1 MDSGL
6 GFVQPMF
13 FVGVVEDRN
22 DPRVEGRVRVRAFG
36 VHGSNKDIATEDLP
50 WATLIIGNHDVN
62 FTPPPLNAWVFGFFI
77 DGRDAQQPMILGLIP
92 SQASE
97 LVDPNTRGW
106 GAVPAE
112 NYDRESQ
119 GARPRDLGL
128 SPMSRLATG
137 EFLNETYNEALE
149 TNRVRNI
156 PVAGGCARGH
166 NAVGNG
172 NIWSNDLGETAD
184 VSTRSAPV
192 FITADDREGIDN
204 LDNDPAFQAE
214 LRRLTQKYGIS
225 REQVYGI
232 ILGEGA
238 IRNPSKINDFG
249 YAGLFQFGQKALTDI
264 NRRQGT
270 NYTPQSIAR
279 LSPAEQLRVYDNYLD
294 RWNFRNSSGL
304 GVLQAAPGFASR
316 PGSTEVYAVGTRAWQ
331 RNPGW
336 RGPDGRITVDSINAY
351 YNIRNP
357 PPLEQQGPQL
367 LDPSQPDRVQQA
379 QLDEQRFGRA
389 NELTTEI
396 NRLEQERD
404 KLGTTG
410 VDATARDQLNEQIRQ
425 KEAELAAL
433 DTSNPTQGTAGE
445 PYSGYANPSNAPG
458 CVSSWEEPP
467 SGYSARYPYN
477 RVIETASGHSIE
489 LDDTPGGE
497 RIMIWHRDGSYVQIT
512 GTSTTHKN
520 MSDAYHINERN
531 NHVYIGGNN
540 IVTIE
545 GDSYVLIK
553 GDKVEEIEGNYKQI
567 VHGNV
572 QIGGGGRVEI
582 NGADRTDIRSASL
595 SLDSNVENLNI
606 RTGKNIVFESG
617 ESFNVKSKNVRLGAS
632 ENMSVTG
639 KKGLFLQSQGG
650 DIHVK
655 SDGNVYLNPDQNLFL
670 RTEGGTISAEAKGSI
685 RFNSSGSFISINS
698 SSYMSLGSKGEMLIG
713 AEGGSLNLNSSENL
727 GISGKNTFIK
737 GAENINIKAEGGMTN
752 IGADG
757 DITLD
762 TNGDFFVGAS
772 GDVNMKSVD
781 IKLEGSGAVDI
792 KAGGGPVSID
802 ASGAVNLLAG
812 QLARLTGSNVH
823 ISGQVVAID
832 DIVQLANG
840 IATSASP
847 ADGAAD
853 GNDVEVKE
861 PIDPSRF
868 GDGTGEMGGDIAAQA
883 QSAEVPASVK
893 SATDGPA
900 TPPDRTIKSHISIP
914 PTNQSSGSPI
924 VNREAT
930 IIGALP
936 LSETTVLGTFGTPQ
950 SARTLIRTPEGRVA
964 TFRVGDI
971 IQGRSII
978 SINPLSG
985 EVTFQGENAF
995 STRTLRVPQ

>member
-1 MDSGL
+1 MGNFDHR
-6 GFVQPMF
+6 QP
-13 FVGVVEDRN
+13 RCQ
-22 DPRVEGRVRVRAFG
+22 
-36 VHGSNKDIATEDLP
+36 L
-50 WATLIIGNHDVN
+50 

-97 LVDPNTRGW
+97 LVDPNVRGW

-156 PVAGGCARGH
+156 PSCRRMRKRDIMLWVMAIFGAM
-166 NAVGNG
+166 
-172 NIWSNDLGETAD
+172 IIGETAD
-184 VSTRSAPV
+184 GNQITGVPISPSAPPGTP
-192 FITADDREGIDN
+192 ITQDEANSLWSQLEQREAQRRASVG
-204 LDNDPAFQAE
+204 LPTRFNDAE
-214 LRRLTQKYGIS
+214 RRS
-225 REQVYGI
+225 
-232 ILGEGA
+232 ILGILASEGGDPGGNLA
-238 IRNPSKINDFG
+238 TMLNRSYQSKGAPINQVVFATNQFTPAAAASTGVRDVIAGSDLGGARRFVGG
-249 YAGLFQFGQKALTDI
+249 YTSSPTSLLRLAVNGYEPLRAQGVNYFNAASLGA
-264 NRRQGT
+264 RQGT
-270 NYTPQSIAR
+270 PVLNSGNLYQVGGPGNFAG
-279 LSPAEQLRVYDNYLD
+279 NGD
-294 RWNFRNSSGL
+294 RNFELFLNRNNLKVKEDTSS
-304 GVLQAAPGFASR
+304 QP
-316 PGSTEVYAVGTRAWQ
+316 
-331 RNPGW
+331 
-336 RGPDGRITVDSINAY
+336 I
-351 YNIRNP
+351 
-357 PPLEQQGPQL
+357 GPQL
-367 LDPSQPDRVQQA
+367 LDDPSQPNRVQQA
-379 QLDEQRFGRA
+379 QLDEQRLGRA

-396 NRLEQERD
+396 SRLEQERD

-617 ESFNVKSKNVRLGAS
+617 ESFNVKSKNVRLGAT

-639 KKGLFLQSQGG
+639 QKGLFLQSQGG

-655 SDGNVYLNPDQNLFL
+655 SDGNVFLNPDQNLFL

-698 SSYMSLGSKGEMLIG
+698 NSYMSLGSKGEMLIG
-713 AEGGSLNLNSSENL
+713 SEGGSLNLNSSDKM
-727 GISGKNTFIK
+727 GITASDLF
-737 GAENINIKAEGGMTN
+737 
-752 IGADG
+752 
-757 DITLD
+757 L
-762 TNGDFFVGAS
+762 NGS
-772 GDVNMKSVD
+772 SDVNVTGGQNVN
-781 IKLEGSGAVDI
+781 LTGGSDLNV
-792 KAGGGPVSID
+792 KAGGAAYIS
-802 ASGAVNLLAG
+802 AGAVLNLLAG
-812 QLARLTGSNVH
+812 SDARLTGSNVH
-823 ISGQVVAID
+823 VKGSTVFID

-840 IATSASP
+840 SAVDAVEAES
-847 ADGAAD
+847 ADK
-853 GNDVEVKE
+853 KE

-868 GDGTGEMGGDIAAQA
+868 GDGTGELGGETAAQA
-883 QSAEVPASVK
+883 QQAQLPVDPQSEALGIP
-893 SATDGPA
+893 
-900 TPPDRTIKSHISIP
+900 TPPARSAPIP
-914 PTNQSSGSPI
+914 NVIPRQPTNQSSGNPI

-930 IIGALP
+930 IPGALS
-936 LSETTVLGTFGTPQ
+936 LSETTIIGTFGTPQ
-950 SARTLIRTPEGRVA
+950 SARTLIRTPEGRVD

>member
-1 MDSGL
+1 
-6 GFVQPMF
+6 
-13 FVGVVEDRN
+13 
-22 DPRVEGRVRVRAFG
+22 
-36 VHGSNKDIATEDLP
+36 
-50 WATLIIGNHDVN
+50 
-62 FTPPPLNAWVFGFFI
+62 
-77 DGRDAQQPMILGLIP
+77 
-92 SQASE
+92 
-97 LVDPNTRGW
+97 
-106 GAVPAE
+106 
-112 NYDRESQ
+112 
-119 GARPRDLGL
+119 
-128 SPMSRLATG
+128 MSRLATG

-156 PVAGGCARGH
+156 PIAGGGARGH
-166 NAVGNG
+166 NAIGNG
-172 NIWSNDLGETAD
+172 NAWSNDIGETAD
-184 VSTRSAPV
+184 DGQDFRPRSLPASEQARV
-192 FITADDREGIDN
+192 DE

-214 LRRLTQKYGIS
+214 LRRLTEKHGIS

-232 ILGEGA
+232 IAGESSY
-238 IRNPSKINDFG
+238 NPSVINRFG
-249 YAGLFQFGQKALTDI
+249 YAGFFQFGQAALTDI

-279 LSPAEQLRVYDNYLD
+279 LSPADQLRVYDNYLD

-304 GVLQAAPGFASR
+304 GVMQAAPAFASR
-316 PGSTEVYAVGTRAWQ
+316 PGPTEVYAQGTTAW
-331 RNPGW
+331 RNNPGW

-351 YNIRNP
+351 YNRRNP
-357 PPLEQQGPQL
+357 PAIDQEPQQQGPQL
-367 LDPSQPDRVQQA
+367 LEDPSQPDRVQQA
-379 QLDEQRFGRA
+379 QLDEQRFSKA
-389 NELTTEI
+389 DEI
-396 NRLEQERD
+396 RTRIASVDARLEELGSRPQAEEARAQLLSERE
-404 KLGTTG
+404 
-410 VDATARDQLNEQIRQ
+410 QLES
-425 KEAELAAL
+425 ELASIEGSDA
-433 DTSNPTQGTAGE
+433 TQGTSDE
-445 PYSGYANPSNAPG
+445 PYSGYSNPSSDPSIT
-458 CVSSWEEPP
+458 SSWEEPA
-467 SGYSARYPYN
+467 SGYSARYPFN

-639 KKGLFLQSQGG
+639 QKGLFLQSQGG
-650 DIHVK
+650 DVHVK

-698 SSYMSLGSKGEMLIG
+698 NSYMSLGSKGEMMIG
-713 AEGGSLNLNSSENL
+713 SEGGSLNLNSAENL

-737 GAENINIKAEGGMTN
+737 GSENVNIKAEGGMTN
-752 IGADG
+752 IGAEG

-772 GDVNMKSVD
+772 GNVNMKSVD

-792 KAGGGPVSID
+792 KGAGGPVSIE

-812 QLARLTGSNVH
+812 QLARLTGSDVH
-823 ISGQVVAID
+823 VRGATVFID

-840 IATSASP
+840 GATSASP
-847 ADGAAD
+847 ANGADD
-853 GNDVEVKE
+853 GNEVEVKE

-868 GDGTGEMGGDIAAQA
+868 GDGTGEFGGDIAAQA
-883 QSAEVPASVK
+883 QSAEVPASAQ
-893 SATDGPA
+893 SATTGPA
-900 TPPDRTIKSHISIP
+900 TPPDR
-914 PTNQSSGSPI
+914 
-924 VNREAT
+924 
-930 IIGALP
+930 
-936 LSETTVLGTFGTPQ
+936 
-950 SARTLIRTPEGRVA
+950 SAP
-964 TFRVGDI
+964 
-971 IQGRSII
+971 
-978 SINPLSG
+978 NPLNG
-985 EVTFQGENAF
+985 PAAEAEKRQ
-995 STRTLRVPQ
+995 R

>member
-22 DPRVEGRVRVRAFG
+22 DPRAEGRVRVRAFG
-36 VHGSNKDIATEDLP
+36 VHGSNQDIATEELP

-97 LVDPNTRGW
+97 LVDPATRGW
-106 GAVPAE
+106 GSVPAE
-112 NYDRESQ
+112 NYDRDSQ
-119 GARPRDLGL
+119 GSRPRDLGL

-156 PVAGGCARGH
+156 PIAGGCAAGH

-172 NIWSNDLGETAD
+172 NAWSNDIGETGDPQQDIRPRVLPASEQAR
-184 VSTRSAPV
+184 VA
-192 FITADDREGIDN
+192 E
-204 LDNDPAFQAE
+204 LDNDPVFQAE
-214 LRRLTQKYGIS
+214 LRRIAEKHGIS

-232 ILGEGA
+232 IAGESSY
-238 IRNPSKINDFG
+238 NPSVINRFG
-249 YAGLFQFGQKALTDI
+249 YAGFFQFGQSALTDI
-264 NRRQGT
+264 NQRQGT

-304 GVLQAAPGFASR
+304 GVMQAAPAFASR
-316 PGSTEVYAVGTRAWQ
+316 PGSTEVYAQGTTAW
-331 RNPGW
+331 RNNPGW

-351 YNIRNP
+351 YNRRNP
-357 PPLEQQGPQL
+357 PPLEQQPSGPQL
-367 LDPSQPDRVQQA
+367 FDDPSQPDRIQQA
-379 QLDEQRFGRA
+379 QLDEQRFSKA
-389 NELTTEI
+389 DEI
-396 NRLEQERD
+396 RTRISAIDARLEELGSRPQAEEARNQLLTER
-404 KLGTTG
+404 T
-410 VDATARDQLNEQIRQ
+410 QLES
-425 KEAELAAL
+425 ELAGLEGSGATEG
-433 DTSNPTQGTAGE
+433 TSGE
-445 PYSGYANPSNAPG
+445 PYSGYANPSNALG

-520 MSDAYHINERN
+520 MSDAYHVNERN

-545 GDSYVLIK
+545 GDSYVLVK

-572 QIGGGGRVEI
+572 QIGGGSRVEI
-582 NGADRTDIRSASL
+582 NGADSTDIRSASL

-617 ESFNVKSKNVRLGAS
+617 ETFNVKSKNVRLGAS
-632 ENMSVTG
+632 ESMSVTG
-639 KKGLFLQSQGG
+639 QKGLFLQSQGG
-650 DIHVK
+650 DVHVK
-655 SDGNVYLNPDQNLFL
+655 SDGNVFLNPDQNLFL

-698 SSYMSLGSKGEMLIG
+698 NSYMSLGSKGEMLIG
-713 AEGGSLNLNSSENL
+713 SEGGSLNLNAAENL
-727 GISGKNTFIK
+727 GI
-737 GAENINIKAEGGMTN
+737 
-752 IGADG
+752 IGADLFLEG
-757 DITLD
+757 K
-762 TNGDFFVGAS
+762 S
-772 GDVNMKSVD
+772 DVNINAGTNLNTKSSQLNMNSSTAY
-781 IKLEGSGAVDI
+781 LESGGALDLKGGHVKI
-792 KAGGGPVSID
+792 GGGTKVSID
-802 ASGAVNLLAG
+802 AS
-812 QLARLTGSNVH
+812 
-823 ISGQVVAID
+823 IVAID

-840 IATSASP
+840 ASVTP
-847 ADGAAD
+847 EGVQAVADKKA
-853 GNDVEVKE
+853 
-861 PIDPSRF
+861 PIDPSKF

-883 QSAEVPASVK
+883 QPAELPASAQ
-893 SATDGPA
+893 SAVAGPA
-900 TPPDRTIKSHISIP
+900 APPDKTAP
-914 PTNQSSGSPI
+914 
-924 VNREAT
+924 
-930 IIGALP
+930 
-936 LSETTVLGTFGTPQ
+936 
-950 SARTLIRTPEGRVA
+950 
-964 TFRVGDI
+964 
-971 IQGRSII
+971 
-978 SINPLSG
+978 NPLSG
-985 EVTFQGENAF
+985 PAAEAERRQ
-995 STRTLRVPQ
+995 R

>member
-36 VHGSNKDIATEDLP
+36 VHGSNKDISTEELP

-92 SQASE
+92 SQASG
-97 LVDPNTRGW
+97 LIDPNTRGW
-106 GAVPAE
+106 GSVPAE

-149 TNRVRNI
+149 TNRVRDI
-156 PVAGGCARGH
+156 PIAGGCARGH

-172 NIWSNDLGETAD
+172 NAWSNDIGETANGGGQA
-184 VSTRSAPV
+184 STRTSSATEQEIYQGLRARGVPDAAARGIIANMIHESRLEPGINEAQPLIKGSAGGFGLIQWTGPRRRTLEAEAQRRGAPV
-192 FITADDREGIDN
+192 NSLDFQLDFLVDELRGPQRGSYDRM
-204 LDNDPAFQAE
+204 LRTNDPVEAARVFYAFNLRPAVGGRIVGDQARLE
-214 LRRLTQKYGIS
+214 NFPRTPRFGEAQRLAQTQFETSPPTSESNRLLEARTSRQDLVDSQRVLTQADIS
-225 REQVYGI
+225 R
-232 ILGEGA
+232 
-238 IRNPSKINDFG
+238 
-249 YAGLFQFGQKALTDI
+249 
-264 NRRQGT
+264 
-270 NYTPQSIAR
+270 
-279 LSPAEQLRVYDNYLD
+279 
-294 RWNFRNSSGL
+294 
-304 GVLQAAPGFASR
+304 
-316 PGSTEVYAVGTRAWQ
+316 
-331 RNPGW
+331 
-336 RGPDGRITVDSINAY
+336 
-351 YNIRNP
+351 
-357 PPLEQQGPQL
+357 
-367 LDPSQPDRVQQA
+367 
-379 QLDEQRFGRA
+379 
-389 NELTTEI
+389 TEI
-396 NRLEQERD
+396 NRLAQERD
-404 KLGTTG
+404 SLGTTA
-410 VDATARDQLNEQIRQ
+410 VDAAAREQLNEQIRQ

-433 DTSNPTQGTAGE
+433 DTSIPTEGTSEE
-445 PYSGYANPSNAPG
+445 PYSGYANPSSDPSCA
-458 CVSSWEEPP
+458 STWEEPP

-531 NHVYIGGNN
+531 NHVFIGGNN

-639 KKGLFLQSQGG
+639 QKGLFLQSQGG
-650 DIHVK
+650 DVHVK
-655 SDGNVYLNPDQNLFL
+655 SDGNVFLNPDQNLFL

-713 AEGGSLNLNSSENL
+713 SEGGSLNLNSSDKM
-727 GISGKNTFIK
+727 GITASDLF
-737 GAENINIKAEGGMTN
+737 
-752 IGADG
+752 
-757 DITLD
+757 L
-762 TNGDFFVGAS
+762 NGS
-772 GDVNMKSVD
+772 SDVNVTGGQNVNITGGSDLNVKAGGAAYVS
-781 IKLEGSGAVDI
+781 SGAVL
-792 KAGGGPVSID
+792 
-802 ASGAVNLLAG
+802 NLLAG
-812 QLARLTGSNVH
+812 SDARLTGSNVH
-823 ISGQVVAID
+823 IKGSTVFID

-840 IATSASP
+840 SADDAVEAET
-847 ADGAAD
+847 ADT
-853 GNDVEVKE
+853 KE

-868 GDGTGEMGGDIAAQA
+868 GDGTGEMGGEVAAQA
-883 QSAEVPASVK
+883 QQAQLPTNAQSEALGIP
-893 SATDGPA
+893 
-900 TPPDRTIKSHISIP
+900 TPPDRSVPPILNVIP
-914 PTNQSSGSPI
+914 RQPTNQSSGNPI

-930 IIGALP
+930 IPGALP
-936 LSETTVLGTFGTPQ
+936 LNETTIIGTMGTTGSPR
-950 SARTLIRTPEGRVA
+950 ALIRDANGVVG
-964 TFRVGDI
+964 TFRVGETF
-971 IQGRSII
+971 QGRTIVA
-978 SINPLSG
+978 INPSSG

>member
-22 DPRVEGRVRVRAFG
+22 DPRAEGRVRVRAFG
-36 VHGSNKDIATEDLP
+36 VHGSNQDIATEELP

-97 LVDPNTRGW
+97 LVDPATRGW
-106 GAVPAE
+106 GSVPAE

-156 PVAGGCARGH
+156 PVAGGCAAGH

-172 NIWSNDLGETAD
+172 NAWSNDIGETAD
-184 VSTRSAPV
+184 TGQVSTRVSSATEQE
-192 FITADDREGIDN
+192 IYQGLRARGLSDAAAKGIIANMIAESNLNPGINEIAPLVPGSRGGFGLIQWTGPRRRALEAEAQRRGVSVNN
-204 LDNDPAFQAE
+204 LDFQLDYLIIELEGPERRSYNNILRTDDPVEAARIFSDQNLRPGIPNMPKRLSEA
-214 LRRLTQKYGIS
+214 RRLADIEFDITQ
-225 REQVYGI
+225 
-232 ILGEGA
+232 
-238 IRNPSKINDFG
+238 P
-249 YAGLFQFGQKALTDI
+249 
-264 NRRQGT
+264 
-270 NYTPQSIAR
+270 
-279 LSPAEQLRVYDNYLD
+279 
-294 RWNFRNSSGL
+294 
-304 GVLQAAPGFASR
+304 
-316 PGSTEVYAVGTRAWQ
+316 
-331 RNPGW
+331 
-336 RGPDGRITVDSINAY
+336 
-351 YNIRNP
+351 
-357 PPLEQQGPQL
+357 QGPQL
-367 LDPSQPDRVQQA
+367 FNDPSQPDRIQQA
-379 QLDEQRFGRA
+379 QLDEQRFSRA
-389 NELTTEI
+389 DEI
-396 NRLEQERD
+396 RTRIAAIDARLEELGSRPQTEEARNQLIAER
-404 KLGTTG
+404 
-410 VDATARDQLNEQIRQ
+410 AQLES
-425 KEAELAAL
+425 ELAGLEGSGATEG
-433 DTSNPTQGTAGE
+433 TSGE

-467 SGYSARYPYN
+467 SGYGARYPYN

-512 GTSTTHKN
+512 GSSTTHKN
-520 MSDAYHINERN
+520 MSDAYHVNERN

-545 GDSYVLIK
+545 GDSYVLVK

-582 NGADRTDIRSASL
+582 NGADSTDIRSASL

-639 KKGLFLQSQGG
+639 QKGLFLQSQGG
-650 DIHVK
+650 DVHVK
-655 SDGNVYLNPDQNLFL
+655 SDGNVFLNPDQNLFL

-737 GAENINIKAEGGMTN
+737 GSENVNIKAEGGMTN
-752 IGADG
+752 IGAEG

-772 GDVNMKSVD
+772 GDANAKAQNVN
-781 IKLEGSGAVDI
+781 IEGLSEIDI
-792 KAGGGPVSID
+792 KAGGAGYIE
-802 ASGAVNLLAG
+802 SGAVLNLLAG
-812 QLARLTGSNVH
+812 SDARLSGSNAH
-823 ISGQVVAID
+823 IRGSTVFID

-840 IATSASP
+840 AASSAS
-847 ADGAAD
+847 AASGAAD

-868 GDGTGEMGGDIAAQA
+868 GDGSGEFGGEIAAQA
-883 QSAEVPASVK
+883 QAAEVPASTQ
-893 SATDGPA
+893 SAAAGPA
-900 TPPDRTIKSHISIP
+900 EPPVPMAPNPAKTKPNETDDNFIGPMAAETVIIP
-914 PTNQSSGSPI
+914 PGGTVDATNPRDVGRTATESRALNLDKTNLIGVMGKNDRAIVRLPSGQ
-924 VNREAT
+924 
-930 IIGALP
+930 IITDLRVG
-936 LSETTVLGTFGTPQ
+936 SELNG
-950 SARTLIRTPEGRVA
+950 GRVTA
-964 TFRVGDI
+964 ISADSLTYSVG
-971 IQGRSII
+971 GRTVI
-978 SINPLSG
+978 
-985 EVTFQGENAF
+985 
-995 STRTLRVPQ
+995 LRGLQ

>member
-36 VHGSNKDIATEDLP
+36 VHGSNQDIPTEDLP
-50 WATLIIGNHDVN
+50 WATLIIGSHDVN

-97 LVDPNTRGW
+97 LVDPNVRGW

-156 PVAGGCARGH
+156 PIAGGCAAGH

-172 NIWSNDLGETAD
+172 NAWSNDIGETGDPQQDIRPRVLPASEQAR
-184 VSTRSAPV
+184 VA
-192 FITADDREGIDN
+192 E

-214 LRRLTQKYGIS
+214 LRRIAEKHGIS

-232 ILGEGA
+232 IAGESSY
-238 IRNPSKINDFG
+238 NPSVINRFG
-249 YAGLFQFGQKALTDI
+249 YAGFFQFGQSALTDI
-264 NRRQGT
+264 NQRQGT

-304 GVLQAAPGFASR
+304 GVMQAAPAFASR
-316 PGSTEVYAVGTRAWQ
+316 PGSTEVYAQGTTAW
-331 RNPGW
+331 RNNPGW

-351 YNIRNP
+351 YNRRNP
-357 PPLEQQGPQL
+357 PPLEQPSGPQL
-367 LDPSQPDRVQQA
+367 FDDPSQPDRIQQA
-379 QLDEQRFGRA
+379 QLDEQRFSRA
-389 NELTTEI
+389 DEI
-396 NRLEQERD
+396 RTRIAAIDARLEELGSRPQAEEARNQLIAER
-404 KLGTTG
+404 
-410 VDATARDQLNEQIRQ
+410 AQLES
-425 KEAELAAL
+425 ELAGLEGSGATEG
-433 DTSNPTQGTAGE
+433 TSGE
-445 PYSGYANPSNAPG
+445 PYSGYANPSNALG

-520 MSDAYHINERN
+520 MSDAYHVNERN

-545 GDSYVLIK
+545 GDSYVLVK

-582 NGADRTDIRSASL
+582 NGADSTDIRSASL

-606 RTGKNIVFESG
+606 KTGKNIVFESG
-617 ESFNVKSKNVRLGAS
+617 DTFNVKSKNVRLGAS

-639 KKGLFLQSQGG
+639 QKGLFLQSQGG
-650 DIHVK
+650 DVHVK
-655 SDGNVYLNPDQNLFL
+655 SDGNVFLNPDQNLFL

-685 RFNSSGSFISINS
+685 RFNSSGSFVSINS

-737 GAENINIKAEGGMTN
+737 GAENVNIKAEGGMTN

-883 QSAEVPASVK
+883 QSAEVPASAQ
-893 SATDGPA
+893 SAAAGPA
-900 TPPDRTIKSHISIP
+900 TPPDP
-914 PTNQSSGSPI
+914 
-924 VNREAT
+924 
-930 IIGALP
+930 
-936 LSETTVLGTFGTPQ
+936 
-950 SARTLIRTPEGRVA
+950 SARSPKRQFSLDDVISVSP
-964 TFRVGDI
+964 
-971 IQGRSII
+971 SI
-978 SINPLSG
+978 
-985 EVTFQGENAF
+985 EV
-995 STRTLRVPQ
+995 

>member
-36 VHGSNKDIATEDLP
+36 VHGSNQDIPTEELP

-92 SQASE
+92 SQASQ
-97 LVDPNTRGW
+97 LVDPNVRGW

-156 PVAGGCARGH
+156 PIAGGCAAGH

-172 NIWSNDLGETAD
+172 NIWSNDIGETAD
-184 VSTRSAPV
+184 ETRDFRPRPLSASEQAR
-192 FITADDREGIDN
+192 ITE
-204 LDNDPAFQAE
+204 LDNDPAFQTE
-214 LRRLTQKYGIS
+214 LRRIAEKHGIS

-232 ILGEGA
+232 IAGESGY
-238 IRNPSKINDFG
+238 NPSVINRFG
-249 YAGLFQFGQKALTDI
+249 YAGFFQFGQAALTDI

-304 GVLQAAPGFASR
+304 GVMQAAPAFASR
-316 PGSTEVYAVGTRAWQ
+316 PGSTEVYARGTSAWNN
-331 RNPGW
+331 NPGW

-351 YNIRNP
+351 YNRKNP
-357 PPLEQQGPQL
+357 PPSEGVTPTGLPLLE
-367 LDPSQPDRVQQA
+367 DPSQPDRVQQA
-379 QLDEQRFGRA
+379 QLDEQRVGKA
-389 NELTTEI
+389 DEI
-396 NRLEQERD
+396 RTRISAIDARLEALGSSPQAEEARNQLLAER
-404 KLGTTG
+404 
-410 VDATARDQLNEQIRQ
+410 
-425 KEAELAAL
+425 AELESELAGL
-433 DTSNPTQGTAGE
+433 EGSGVTEGTFGE

-467 SGYSARYPYN
+467 SGYSAQYPYN

-520 MSDAYHINERN
+520 MSDAYHVNERN

-545 GDSYVLIK
+545 GDSYILVK
-553 GDKVEEIEGNYKQI
+553 GNKVEEIEGNYKQI

-582 NGADRTDIRSASL
+582 NGADSTDIRSASL

-639 KKGLFLQSQGG
+639 QKGLFLQSQGG
-650 DIHVK
+650 DVHVK
-655 SDGNVYLNPDQNLFL
+655 SDGNVYLNPNQSLFL

-685 RFNSSGSFISINS
+685 RLNSTGSFISINS
-698 SSYMSLGSKGEMLIG
+698 SSYMSFGSKGEMLIG
-713 AEGGSLNLNSSENL
+713 SEGGSLNLNAAENL
-727 GISGKNTFIK
+727 GIIGPNLFLE
-737 GAENINIKAEGGMTN
+737 GRNDVNINAGTNLNTKSSQLNMTSSTAYLESSGALDLKGSQVRIGGGTKTSIKASTVYIDEVVRMAEGG
-752 IGADG
+752 AD
-757 DITLD
+757 
-762 TNGDFFVGAS
+762 NP
-772 GDVNMKSVD
+772 
-781 IKLEGSGAVDI
+781 EGV
-792 KAGGGPVSID
+792 
-802 ASGAVNLLAG
+802 
-812 QLARLTGSNVH
+812 
-823 ISGQVVAID
+823 QVE
-832 DIVQLANG
+832 
-840 IATSASP
+840 
-847 ADGAAD
+847 ADK
-853 GNDVEVKE
+853 KE
-861 PIDPSRF
+861 PIDPSKF
-868 GDGTGEMGGDIAAQA
+868 GDGTGEIGGDFASQA
-883 QSAEVPASVK
+883 QQAELPASAQSVV
-893 SATDGPA
+893 SGLA
-900 TPPDRTIKSHISIP
+900 TPPDRAAPKP
-914 PTNQSSGSPI
+914 LASSST
-924 VNREAT
+924 EA
-930 IIGALP
+930 
-936 LSETTVLGTFGTPQ
+936 E
-950 SARTLIRTPEGRVA
+950 RV
-964 TFRVGDI
+964 
-971 IQGRSII
+971 
-978 SINPLSG
+978 
-985 EVTFQGENAF
+985 
-995 STRTLRVPQ
+995 